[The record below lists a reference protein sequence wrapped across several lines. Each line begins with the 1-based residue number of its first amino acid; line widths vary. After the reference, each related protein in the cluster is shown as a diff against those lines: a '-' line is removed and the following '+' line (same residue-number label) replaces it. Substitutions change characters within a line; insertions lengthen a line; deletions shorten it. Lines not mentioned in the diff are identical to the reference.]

1 MRTQIIK
8 RAEIK
13 MGQKIKLN
21 YENRNFFHP
30 SPSSR
35 MITIINTILSNLD
48 WQIEIPVDKLTRQE
62 AKELIDKGIKTAKR
76 KGIYLLR
83 KELTTF

>member
-1 MRTQIIK
+1 
-8 RAEIK
+8 
-13 MGQKIKLN
+13 
-21 YENRNFFHP
+21 
-30 SPSSR
+30 